1 MTTLPPPSLFPPA
14 AYLRLMRP
22 KQWTKNLFVLS
33 AVAFSGRWTDPA
45 AVLAAVLAA
54 VAFVLAS
61 AAVYAVNDAADAEA
75 DRHHP
80 KKRFRPVAAGLIS
93 VTQARLFAM
102 LLAAAGLGLAGWLG
116 WPTLAVTAAYL
127 ALNLAYSFRLKHLP
141 LIDVIVIAA
150 GFLLRVLAG
159 CTAIGVEPSPW
170 LLLCTAFL
178 ALFIA
183 LAKRRQELSRGN
195 AEAARKVMAGY
206 SLPLLDQFITCMMA
220 TTILT
225 YLMYAHTVHPARP
238 LFMLTVLFVLY
249 GLFRYL
255 HLLHF
260 QETAERPEDA
270 VFTDLPLLVTV
281 LLWGATCVG
290 FLYWEKVG

>member
-1 MTTLPPPSLFPPA
+1 MTP
-14 AYLRLMRP
+14 YLRLMRP

-33 AVAFSGRWTDPA
+33 AVAFSGKWTDPA

-54 VAFVLAS
+54 GAFVLVS
-61 AAVYAVNDAADAEA
+61 AAVYAVNDAADADA

-80 KKRFRPVAAGLIS
+80 KKKFRPVAAGQIG
-93 VTQARLFAM
+93 VTSARLFAV
-102 LLAAAGLGLAGWLG
+102 LLAVSGLSLAGWLG

-127 ALNLAYSFRLKHLP
+127 LLNLAYSFQLKHLP

-159 CTAIGVEPSPW
+159 CTAIAVEPSPW

-195 AEAARKVMAGY
+195 AEATRKVMAGY

-225 YLMYAHTVHPARP
+225 YLMYAHTVHHARP